1 MNYFIALL
9 ITLFVVVCLTYL
21 ISTIDDPSGDGTL
34 GLTVLVWL
42 VGTIVGIFIISFW
55 VASAIFGDWY
65 SGFFIAAIILFLLE
79 KKFTNR

>member
-1 MNYFIALL
+1 MGYFIALL

-34 GLTVLVWL
+34 GLTMIVWL
-42 VGTIVGIFIISFW
+42 VGTVAGVFIISFW

-65 SGFFIAAIILFLLE
+65 PGFFIAAFILFLLE
-79 KKFTNR
+79 KSFTK